1 MYKIENIILLI
12 EKWCIPK
19 KAEPEL
25 VPADTGKDQGSRT
38 ELSLCHCGQIRPYTA
53 ILIVFYL
60 FISTT
65 VYL

>member
-1 MYKIENIILLI
+1 MYKIENIIVLI

-38 ELSLCHCGQIRPYTA
+38 ELSLCH
-53 ILIVFYL
+53 
-60 FISTT
+60 
-65 VYL
+65 